1 MPSNPIPEIALKQAI
16 VHHPLIVSSD
26 VSITEAIAWMN
37 AAQGICALEADTAED
52 EVFFQ
57 ANCRAGC
64 LLIEDKAQLVGILT
78 NHDIVRLNA
87 NGQLL
92 SSRSLAEVMTRPV
105 VTLPQSAFTDIFA
118 TLRLLQQHH
127 IHHLPLVSDRGQV
140 IGLLTQDT
148 ILQALHPIGSYQ
160 LVAALEQKVA
170 QLEAEKAALL
180 NKHILKEKA
189 QPAISERP
197 QVAADH
203 QSNPTELLSSN
214 SLQQAILNSTDYSII
229 STDLTGVIQTFN
241 AAAEQMLG
249 YSAEEV
255 VGKVTP
261 EIIHDR
267 LELQQRAALLSQTLE
282 QSIEPG
288 FEVFAAQACLP
299 VSHEEEWT
307 YIRKD
312 GSRFPVVLSMTA
324 LRDRNNQITGFVGI
338 AKDISQRKQAEQRL
352 HSILQELSD
361 FKYALNEAAILAIT
375 DDRGR
380 ITYVNDR
387 FCEISQY
394 STEELIGNTHQ
405 IINSGYHPKEFFADL
420 WKTIISGQIW
430 RGEIQNRAKD
440 GTYYWVDST
449 IIPFLDKQGKP
460 WQYVS
465 IRHNITPRKQAEEQ
479 LQRNEAHLMAAQRI
493 AQLGSWE
500 FDLKT
505 QQFVWS
511 AEVFHIFGY
520 DPTESVPPLKEI
532 LERIHSVDRHW
543 YEQVF
548 KTMLNSEESYGGE
561 FRLYRQD
568 GALRYVQVRGEVVG
582 NLSNKS
588 ARLVG
593 TLLDISDR
601 KETEAILTNYAREV
615 EDLYNNAPCG
625 YHSLDGEGCFT
636 SINDTELQWFGY
648 SRAEMIGKPV
658 TDFMTEASR
667 QQFQTRY
674 LEFQQC
680 GYAKDLEY
688 EMVCKDG
695 KVFPILLNATAVR
708 SADGTYLY
716 SRSTSL
722 DIRDRKA
729 NEEIAKRQLMA
740 IEAVVD
746 GLAILEGDNFA
757 YLNKSHLELFG
768 YSNLDELVNK
778 SWRLLYSPKEL
789 SRFDQEVLPALVE
802 KRHWQGE
809 AIATRKDGST
819 FHEGL
824 SLTLTD
830 SGALIC
836 VCRDVTERKQVE
848 VKTRQAN
855 DQLLLANAEL
865 ARATRLKDEFLA
877 NMSHEL
883 RTPLNAILGMA
894 EGLQEEVFGEISDR
908 QKKAITTIERSG
920 KHLLEL
926 INDILDLS
934 KIESGKLELEITP
947 VAVTYLCESSLTFVR
962 QQALKKNIQLTA
974 QIPPGLPTIN
984 VDERRLRQVL
994 INLLNNAVKFTPE
1007 GGQVKLVAH
1016 LEQQPTHIDLCFS
1029 VMDTGVGVASED
1041 KEKLF
1046 QPFVQID
1053 SSLNR
1058 QHSGTG
1064 LGLALVQQLVELH
1077 QGTVTVTSDVGKGSC
1092 FTVRL
1097 PHALSTEIAMLS
1109 LQSNRDSL
1117 TTHER
1122 QVLVIGDSM
1131 VAAEQIAQYLEG
1143 YGMRSVIHPYSEAAI
1158 EEASKICPGLIIL
1171 NIQLPHLSGWKV
1183 LSQLKSQLHTQ
1194 QIPVLVISVES
1205 ERSQGL
1211 ALGAAEYLVE
1221 PFSRS
1226 QLHQVIDRLRQP
1238 EKTSQDVLNI
1248 SPASSISPLILLAE
1262 NNEANIATISNY
1274 LGSRGY
1280 RLVMAKNSQECMAQ
1294 ALAHHPDMIL
1304 MDVQIPSMD
1313 GFKTIQKIRS
1323 CQILKNTPI
1332 LVLTALAIP
1341 SDREKCMAV
1350 GANEYLT
1357 KPVKLKQLLG
1367 AIQQLLEKH

>member
-1 MPSNPIPEIALKQAI
+1 MPSNLIPEIALQQAVI
-16 VHHPLIVSSD
+16 HNPLIVSSD
-26 VSITEAIAWMN
+26 LSITEAIAWMST
-37 AAQGICALEADTAED
+37 AQATCTLEGEAAED
-52 EVFFQ
+52 ENFLQ
-57 ANCRAGC
+57 ASCRASC
-64 LLIEDKAQLVGILT
+64 LLVVDKDQLVGILT
-78 NHDIVRLNA
+78 HQDVVRLSA

-92 SSRSLAEVMTRPV
+92 GSQSLAEVMTRPV
-105 VTLPQSAFTDIFA
+105 ITLQQSKFTDIFA
-118 TLRLLQQHH
+118 ALQLLQQHH
-127 IHHLPLVSDRGQV
+127 IRHLPLVGDRGQI
-140 IGLLTQDT
+140 IGLLTQNT
-148 ILQALHPIGSYQ
+148 LFQALQPLESYK
-160 LVAALEQKVA
+160 LMAALEQKVA
-170 QLEAEKAALL
+170 RLEAEKAVLL
-180 NKHILKEKA
+180 NKHTLEEKA
-189 QPAISERP
+189 QQEIAERS
-197 QVAADH
+197 QVEADRKRCAA
-203 QSNPTELLSSN
+203 ELLSLS
-214 SLQQAILNSTDYSII
+214 SLQQAIFNSTDYSII
-229 STDLTGVIQTFN
+229 STDSAGVIQTFN
-241 AAAEQMLG
+241 AAAQRMLG

-255 VGKVTP
+255 VGKATP

-267 LELQQRAALLSQTLE
+267 QELQQRAMLLSQTLR
-282 QSIEPG
+282 QAIEPG
-288 FEVFAAQACLP
+288 FEVFVAQACQQ
-299 VSHEEEWT
+299 SYEEEWT
-307 YIRKD
+307 YVRKD
-312 GSRFPVVLSMTA
+312 GSRFPVVLSVTA
-324 LRDRNNQITGFVGI
+324 LRDRDSQITGFVGI
-338 AKDISQRKQAEQRL
+338 AKDISQQKQAEQQL
-352 HSILQELSD
+352 NYILQELSD
-361 FKYALNEAAILAIT
+361 FKYALDEAAILAIT

-394 STEELIGNTHQ
+394 TAEELIGNTHQ
-405 IINSGYHPKEFFADL
+405 IIHSGHHSKDFFVDL
-420 WKTIISGQIW
+420 WKTITSGQIW
-430 RGEIQNRAKD
+430 RGEIQNQAKD

-449 IIPFLDKQGKP
+449 IVPFLDKQGKP

-465 IRHNITPRKQAEEQ
+465 IRHDITLRKQAEEQ
-479 LQRNEAHLMAAQRI
+479 LHRNEAHLMAAQRI

-505 QQFVWS
+505 QQFTWS
-511 AEVFHIFGY
+511 AEVFNIFGY
-520 DPTESVPPLKEI
+520 DSKEGVPPLEEV
-532 LERIHSVDRHW
+532 LERIHFADRHW

-548 KTMLNSEESYGGE
+548 KTMLGNEESYGGE

-568 GALRYVQVRGEVVG
+568 GTLRYVQVRGEIIG
-582 NLSNKS
+582 SLSSKS

-625 YHSLDGEGCFT
+625 YHSLDAEGCFT

-648 SRAEMIGKPV
+648 SRAEMVGKPA

-667 QQFQTRY
+667 QEFQTRY
-674 LEFQQC
+674 LDFQRC

-722 DIRDRKA
+722 DIRERKA
-729 NEEIAKRQLMA
+729 TEEVAKRQLMA

-746 GLAILEGDNFA
+746 GLAILEGETFT

-768 YSNLDELVNK
+768 YSNPSELVGK
-778 SWRLLYSPKEL
+778 SWRSLYSPEEL
-789 SRFDQEVLPALVE
+789 SRFEQEVFPALIE
-802 KRHWQGE
+802 QRHWQGE
-809 AIATRKDGST
+809 VIATRKDGST

-830 SGALIC
+830 SGAAIC
-836 VCRDVTERKQVE
+836 VCRDITERKQVE
-848 VKTRQAN
+848 FKTRQAN

-883 RTPLNAILGMA
+883 RTPLNAILGMT

-947 VAVTYLCESSLTFVR
+947 VAVSYLCESSLTFVR
-962 QQALKKNIQLTA
+962 QQALKKNIRLTV
-974 QIPPGLPTIN
+974 QIPPKLPTIT

-1007 GGQVKLVAH
+1007 SGQVKLVVH
-1016 LEQQPTHIDLCFS
+1016 VEQQPAHTALCFS
-1029 VMDTGVGVASED
+1029 VIDTGVGVAPED
-1041 KEKLF
+1041 QEKLF

-1097 PHALSTEIAMLS
+1097 PQALSSNQAAVLS
-1109 LQSNRDSL
+1109 QQSNGDTSTPDEL
-1117 TTHER
+1117 

-1131 VAAEQIAQYLEG
+1131 VAAEQIAQYLAG
-1143 YGMRSVIHPYSEAAI
+1143 YGMRSVIYPYREGAV
-1158 EEASKICPGLIIL
+1158 EEAGKICPNLIIL
-1171 NIQLPHLSGWKV
+1171 NIQLPNLSGWEV
-1183 LSQLKSQLHTQ
+1183 LTQLKSRPRTQ

-1211 ALGAAEYLVE
+1211 ALGATEYLVE

-1226 QLHQVIDRLRQP
+1226 QLHQAIDRLGQLQRH
-1238 EKTSQDVLNI
+1238 SQDALSV
-1248 SPASSISPLILLAE
+1248 SPASKINPLILLAE
-1262 NNEANIATISNY
+1262 TNEANIATISSY

-1280 RLVMAKNSQECMAQ
+1280 RLVTARNSQECMAQ
-1294 ALAHHPDMIL
+1294 VLAHHPDLIL
-1304 MDVQIPSMD
+1304 MDIQIPSMD
-1313 GFKTIQKIRS
+1313 GLRTIRQIRTH
-1323 CQILKNTPI
+1323 QPLQNTPI
-1332 LVLTALAIP
+1332 LVLTALAMP
-1341 SDREKCMAV
+1341 SDREKCIAV
-1350 GANEYLT
+1350 GADEYLT

-1367 AIQQLLEKH
+1367 TIQQLLEKD